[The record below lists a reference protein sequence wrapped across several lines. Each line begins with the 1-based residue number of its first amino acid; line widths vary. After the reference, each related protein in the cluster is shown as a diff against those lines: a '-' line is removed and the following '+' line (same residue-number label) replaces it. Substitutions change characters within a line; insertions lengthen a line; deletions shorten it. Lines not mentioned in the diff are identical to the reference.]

1 MTTSRTGY
9 ITTEQKEI
17 LIEYMKNNIQLR
29 SGKFSATF
37 TAKDAQK
44 MWIELAEELHKIPN
58 EAVKEWK
65 QWRKVS
71 KDLFMF
77 LKI

>member
-1 MTTSRTGY
+1 
-9 ITTEQKEI
+9 
-17 LIEYMKNNIQLR
+17 MKKNPELK

-44 MWIELAEELHKIPN
+44 IWMELVEELHKIPN
-58 EAVKEWK
+58 RAVKEWK

-71 KDLFMF
+71 KETYLYIFKDMYNELV
-77 LKI
+77 